1 MTREE
6 AIEAMARTLFSIAN
20 DDDEWTWE
28 DYADPARAAL
38 DAARPWVE
46 GLVREMYWAAVNN
59 YVDSRAGKDVEDID
73 AIVARVMEGKVMSTG
88 YGTATAISAE
98 WYALE
103 VQRLTAAL
111 AAERERV
118 AQLNWLLSMA
128 NEYTRHPDYDWPLD
142 FSRDVIA
149 ALNVK

>member
-1 MTREE
+1 
-6 AIEAMARTLFSIAN
+6 
-20 DDDEWTWE
+20 
-28 DYADPARAAL
+28 
-38 DAARPWVE
+38 
-46 GLVREMYWAAVNN
+46 
-59 YVDSRAGKDVEDID
+59 
-73 AIVARVMEGKVMSTG
+73 MSTG

-98 WYALE
+98 WHALE